1 MPTTLNSNGRITVP
15 KAIRDYLGLRT
26 GSAVTF
32 ERLLS
37 GEVVIR
43 AATSQT
49 KLSGSVC
56 AKLRGR
62 MNTEEIMALTRGA

>member
-1 MPTTLNSNGRITVP
+1 MPTTVDRNGRITVP
-15 KAIRDYLGLRT
+15 KAIRDYLGLRN

-43 AATSQT
+43 KASQQV
-49 KLSGSVC
+49 LV
-56 AKLRGR
+56 
-62 MNTEEIMALTRGA
+62 